1 MLVVLAIVF
10 LCGLAVGAAAM
21 RTYLHARMFPTP
33 EQHAIEQA
41 RRLGL
46 DRLKTELDLTPQ
58 QDRAITGIL
67 DDYGKYYENLEDQR
81 DDAAEMGRERILEV
95 LNPSQKQRFNK
106 IFSKKH

>member
-1 MLVVLAIVF
+1 
-10 LCGLAVGAAAM
+10 M